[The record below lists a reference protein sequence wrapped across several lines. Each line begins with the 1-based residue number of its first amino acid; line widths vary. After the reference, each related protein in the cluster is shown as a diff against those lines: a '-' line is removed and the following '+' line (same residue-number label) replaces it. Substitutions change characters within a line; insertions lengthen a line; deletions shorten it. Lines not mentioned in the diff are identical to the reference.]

1 MPTPRLLLLLTLWL
15 TPACAMFRQSPPRPD
30 PASRVSAAERERAAE
45 KAATAARERAV
56 AATRDSANAVITVL
70 NKRVSNLEIRLLEKE
85 AQVEDLQ
92 SRLDETRTAV
102 VKSRSQVQMTTGKAG
117 AASGM
122 AEAEVSLRQ
131 LKAVAPPRYPD
142 AQRAERLL
150 RQSNDAFGKENYGGA
165 ISLAGQAKTVAQT
178 ATSRLSAA
186 NRLRSVRRGESQF
199 AIPIRL
205 KVTAAGNV
213 RDQPRSKSAVVFA
226 VDVGAPLIG
235 LSYVEDWIRVVDD
248 RRRTGWINQSVV
260 DRR

>member
-1 MPTPRLLLLLTLWL
+1 
-15 TPACAMFRQSPPRPD
+15 MFRHGPPQPD
-30 PASRVSAAERERAAE
+30 RASKATAAERERAAE
-45 KAATAARERAV
+45 KAATVARERAV

-70 NKRVSNLEIRLLEKE
+70 NKRVSNLELRLLEKE

-92 SRLDETRTAV
+92 SRLAETRTAV
-102 VKSRSQVQMTTGKAG
+102 VKSRSQVQMATGKAG

-122 AEAEVSLRQ
+122 AEAEVALRQ
-131 LKAVAPPRYPD
+131 LKAIAPSRYPD

-150 RQSNDAFGKENYGGA
+150 RQSNDAFDKQNYGGA

-178 ATSRLSAA
+178 ATGRLSAA
-186 NRLRSVRRGESQF
+186 NRPRSVRRGEAQF

-205 KVTAAGNV
+205 KVTEAGNV

>member
-1 MPTPRLLLLLTLWL
+1 MHAPRLLLLLTLWL
-15 TPACAMFRQSPPRPD
+15 TPACAMFRQGPPRPD
-30 PASRVSAAERERAAE
+30 RASKATAAEREKAAE

-70 NKRVSNLEIRLLEKE
+70 NKRVSNLELRLLEKE

-92 SRLDETRTAV
+92 SRLAETRTAV
-102 VKSRSQVQMTTGKAG
+102 VKSRSQVQMATGKAG
-117 AASGM
+117 AASEM
-122 AEAEVSLRQ
+122 AEAEVALRQ
-131 LKAVAPPRYPD
+131 LKAVAPPRSPD
-142 AQRAERLL
+142 TQNAVRLL
-150 RQSNDAFGKENYGGA
+150 RQSNDAFDKENYGGA

-178 ATSRLSAA
+178 ATSRLGAA
-186 NRLRSVRRGESQF
+186 NRSRSVRRGEAQF

-205 KVTAAGNV
+205 KVIAAGNV
-213 RDQPRSKSAVVFA
+213 RDQPRPKSAVVFA

>member
-1 MPTPRLLLLLTLWL
+1 MHAPRTLLFLTLWL
-15 TPACAMFRQSPPRPD
+15 IPACAMFRQGQPQPD
-30 PASRVSAAERERAAE
+30 RASKVSAAERERAAE

-70 NKRVSNLEIRLLEKE
+70 NKRVSILEIRLLDKE

-92 SRLDETRTAV
+92 SRLAETRTAV
-102 VKSRSQVQMTTGKAG
+102 VKSRSQVQMATGKAG

-122 AEAEVSLRQ
+122 AEAEVALRQ
-131 LKAVAPPRYPD
+131 LRAVAPPRYPD
-142 AQRAERLL
+142 TQKAQRLL
-150 RQSNDAFGKENYGGA
+150 RQSSDAFDKENYGGA
-165 ISLAGQAKTVAQT
+165 ISLAGQAKTVA
-178 ATSRLSAA
+178 LAA
-186 NRLRSVRRGESQF
+186 SNRLRAGNRPHSVRKGEAEF

-213 RDQPRSKSAVVFA
+213 RDEPRSKSAVVFA
-226 VDVGAPLIG
+226 VDVGAPLTG